1 MGKLPSKV
9 KIGYLSYDID
19 SVPAGKLKD
28 VGDEKWLSGQCNNI
42 LALIRVENG
51 NPPLFERETVL
62 QEIIH
67 AVDYQ
72 AGNTLT
78 EGQVQ
83 MLGVG
88 VLGVLR
94 ENPKLRAYLFDKE

>member
-9 KIGYLSYDID
+9 KIGYFPYDID
-19 SVPAGKLKD
+19 SVPPGKLKD
-28 VGDEKWLSGQCNNI
+28 DDNGKRLSGQCNHI
-42 LALIRVENG
+42 LALIRVERG
-51 NPPLFERETVL
+51 NPSLYERETL
-62 QEIIH
+62 LHEIIH
-67 AVDYQ
+67 AIDYC
-72 AGNTLT
+72 AGDTLT

-94 ENPKLRAYLFDKE
+94 ENPKLRTYLFDD